1 MPKINKKRIVF
12 DERNIKI
19 FAERIISLRKE
30 KEISQESLGKY
41 LGFSRSTISCYEN
54 GLRAPDMKT
63 LTVYSEF
70 FDVPVDYLL
79 GKTDIKKP
87 LYRVACFSDISD
99 KEFGKISK
107 SGQEEIKSYIQFIMN
122 KEKIKK

>member
-122 KEKIKK
+122 KENIKK

>member
-1 MPKINKKRIVF
+1 MPKINENRIDI
-12 DERNIKI
+12 DEKTLKI
-19 FAERIISLRKE
+19 FAERITLLRTE
-30 KEISQESLGKY
+30 KDISQKLLGQY
-41 LGFSRSTISCYEN
+41 LGYSRSTISCYEN
-54 GLRAPDMKT
+54 GLRVPDMKT
-63 LTVYSEF
+63 LTLYSDF

-122 KEKIKK
+122 KENIKK

>member
-1 MPKINKKRIVF
+1 MPKINENRIEV
-12 DERNIKI
+12 DEKTLKI
-19 FAERIISLRKE
+19 FAERVTLLRNE
-30 KEISQESLGKY
+30 KGISQEVLGEH
-41 LGFSRSTISCYEN
+41 LGYSRSTISCYEH
-54 GLRAPDMKT
+54 GLRVPDMKT
-63 LTVYSEF
+63 LTAYSEF

-107 SGQEEIKSYIQFIMN
+107 GGQEEIKNFIQYVMN
-122 KEKIKK
+122 KEQQKK